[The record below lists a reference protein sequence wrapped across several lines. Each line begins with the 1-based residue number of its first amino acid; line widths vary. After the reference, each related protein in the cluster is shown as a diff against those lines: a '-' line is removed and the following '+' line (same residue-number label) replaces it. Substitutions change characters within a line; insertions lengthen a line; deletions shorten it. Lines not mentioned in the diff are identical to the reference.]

1 VHRSHGQLVTPDS
14 PRTGPIPWLRLV
26 PPQSTDR
33 PPLPASFPHA
43 ASRHRRV
50 SAAPSTSASRCF
62 AHLFG
67 WVICSKISSIRI
79 FRSGV
84 GSTSTEACN
93 SSAPP
98 LFLQDQAHPR
108 CPCLAAGQ
116 PRALLPPLEFD
127 VDDEAAQSDQLSPP
141 VWIYSSS
148 STRSTQLSAEL
159 AATG

>member
-1 VHRSHGQLVTPDS
+1 
-14 PRTGPIPWLRLV
+14 
-26 PPQSTDR
+26 
-33 PPLPASFPHA
+33 
-43 ASRHRRV
+43 
-50 SAAPSTSASRCF
+50 
-62 AHLFG
+62 
-67 WVICSKISSIRI
+67 
-79 FRSGV
+79 V

-93 SSAPP
+93 STAPP
-98 LFLQDQAHPR
+98 ISPR
-108 CPCLAAGQ
+108 PSTSPLSLSQ